1 MNTTGT
7 NENRMQ
13 MQPDRARLR
22 EIVAANES
30 EEGVSIYVLMD
41 ALKLLPALLDRLD
54 EVEMKLHSLRWTLG
68 LEDHHGEL
76 AQPREESHRNLDA
89 LLDGEHP

>member
-1 MNTTGT
+1 MTA
-7 NENRMQ
+7 
-13 MQPDRARLR
+13 QPDRARLR
-22 EIVAANES
+22 EEIQHLPDAGLGDSLYPVA
-30 EEGVSIYVLMD
+30 VDVL
-41 ALKLLPALLDRLD
+41 LALLDRLD